1 MVTNRKLSI
10 NNGNNS
16 LIINQQWQQIANYQ
30 STMATNRQLSI
41 NNGNKSPIINQQ
53 WQQISNFL
61 LTMATNCQ
69 FINNGNQLPIYQ
81 QWQPIYVE
89 P

>member
-30 STMATNRQLSI
+30 LTMATNLPIINQQWQQIANYQLTMATNRQLSI
-41 NNGNKSPIINQQ
+41 NNGNKSPI
-53 WQQISNFL
+53 F
-61 LTMATNCQ
+61 
-69 FINNGNQLPIYQ
+69 Y
-81 QWQPIYVE
+81 
-89 P
+89 